1 MPITVTVRSGAA
13 SSGEM
18 TLTFDSER
26 IVFGRGEGCDVRL
39 PDPSVSHRHAS
50 LRTSGKDYMLIDEGS
65 TNGTFAGD
73 VALAPNTPRIVK
85 DGELVRLGRVWIELA
100 TGHRPATPDLGLATK
115 DLAMALVRDA
125 LERAGDDTRPKITVV
140 EGPDIGAEM
149 LLEEEGRAYILG
161 RAEALD
167 LPLADA
173 DASREHAQVVR
184 RRGVVL
190 LRDLGSR
197 NGTFLGDNKIPAE
210 RDVPWRAPTMV
221 RVGATVLSLDEPV
234 ATALAEL
241 EALPDDALP
250 PMRSVPPP
258 PKSLSSLATQ
268 EPEAPPS
275 EVRDAGVGGAAPMV
289 AVPPPAQPSAGAA
302 AAAKKK
308 GWNSF
313 DVFVVLAAIA
323 IIGGSLAGLAWLLRG

>member
-1 MPITVTVRSGAA
+1 
-13 SSGEM
+13 M

-50 LRTSGKDYMLIDEGS
+50 LRTAGKDYMLIDEGS
-65 TNGTFAGD
+65 TNGTFAGE
-73 VALAPNTPRIVK
+73 VALAPNQPRIVK

-140 EGPDIGAEM
+140 EGPDIGAE
-149 LLEEEGRAYILG
+149 LVLEEEGRVYVLG
-161 RAEALD
+161 RAEAVD

-184 RRGVVL
+184 RRGAVL

-197 NGTFLGDNKIPAE
+197 NGTFLGENQAPSE
-210 RDVPWRAPTMV
+210 RDVQWRAPTMV
-221 RVGATVLSLDEPV
+221 RVGATVLSLEEPV

-258 PKSLSSLATQ
+258 PKSVPAVTVA
-268 EPEAPPS
+268 EPDAPPS
-275 EVRDAGVGGAAPMV
+275 EMLDAASGGAAPMV
-289 AVPPPAQPSAGAA
+289 PLPTVQISAGAA

-313 DVFVVLAAIA
+313 DVLVIVAAIA

>member
-65 TNGTFAGD
+65 TNGTFAGE
-73 VALAPNTPRIVK
+73 VALAPNQPRIVK

-140 EGPDIGAEM
+140 EGPDIGAE
-149 LLEEEGRAYILG
+149 LVLEEEGRVYVLG
-161 RAEALD
+161 RAEAVD

-173 DASREHAQVVR
+173 DASREHMQVVR
-184 RRGVVL
+184 RRGAVL

-197 NGTFLGDNKIPAE
+197 NGTFLGEAQAPSE
-210 RDVPWRAPTMV
+210 RDVQWRASTMV
-221 RVGATVLSLDEPV
+221 RVGATVLSLEEPV
-234 ATALAEL
+234 ATAMAEL

-258 PKSLSSLATQ
+258 PKSVPAVAAEEPDAPSSEMLNA
-268 EPEAPPS
+268 AS
-275 EVRDAGVGGAAPMV
+275 GGAAPMV
-289 AVPPPAQPSAGAA
+289 PLPAVQISAGAA

-313 DVFVVLAAIA
+313 DVLVILAAIA